1 MNEVIDTF
9 SPSLKMEDFL
19 DDCNSKTYNDNRKNK
34 SGTNDQRKYSH
45 TAKVKPWR
53 VGGHQ
58 TQICPKGQKKG
69 FRK

>member
-19 DDCNSKTYNDNRKNK
+19 DDCNSKTYNDNRKNR

-45 TAKVKPWR
+45 TAKVKP
-53 VGGHQ
+53 
-58 TQICPKGQKKG
+58 
-69 FRK
+69 